1 MNELP
6 APPDAAGDPASVE
19 LLRVWVVGE
28 TLQCTLQADAFPE
41 VDAWGEVLADV
52 VRHLARARREQE
64 GGAEADTVR
73 RILAVFDEEMRAPT
87 AE

>member
-6 APPDAAGDPASVE
+6 TPPEAAGDPASVE

-28 TLQCTLQADAFPE
+28 TLQCTIQADAFPD
-41 VDAWGEVLADV
+41 VGAWGEVLADV
-52 VRHLARARREQE
+52 VRHIARAGREQE
-64 GGAEADTVR
+64 GIAEDETVR
-73 RILAVFDEEMRAPT
+73 RILAVFDEEMRAPP

>member
-6 APPDAAGDPASVE
+6 VPPDAAGDPASVE

-28 TLQCTLQADAFPE
+28 TLQCALQADAFPE
-41 VDAWGEVLADV
+41 ADAWGEVLADV
-52 VRHLARARREQE
+52 VRHIARARREQE
-64 GGAEADTVR
+64 GGAEEETVR
-73 RILAVFDEEMRAPT
+73 RILAVFDEEVRSPP